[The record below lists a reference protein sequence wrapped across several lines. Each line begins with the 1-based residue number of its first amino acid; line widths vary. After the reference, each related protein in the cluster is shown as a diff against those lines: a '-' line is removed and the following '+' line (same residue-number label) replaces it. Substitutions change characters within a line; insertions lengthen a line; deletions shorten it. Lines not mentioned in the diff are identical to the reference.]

1 MALTTTWKGQL
12 KISLVSF
19 PVRLY
24 TAVGSAKKLALN
36 QLHKQ
41 CRSRIHMDTCCPEH
55 GKLARS
61 EITKGYEYEKGKYI
75 TIEQED
81 LQKIK
86 LQSTRTIEV
95 IQFVNQS
102 ELDPVYIDAAYYV
115 APDGP
120 MTQEAF
126 RIVHKAM
133 RKMKKV
139 GIGQIT
145 MHNREYLVALKVY
158 QKGFLLIRLHYAQE
172 LRNPQAYFEDITDG
186 QVPKDQLQLAEQLLK
201 NKTAPFDPLL
211 FKDRYQDSL
220 LEVIKAKIEGIE
232 PSIAV
237 EEEHVQVLNLMDALK
252 ASVTKSVKMP
262 RKARKPA
269 ARTAERVL
277 KKQRKR
283 A

>member
-24 TAVGSAKKLALN
+24 AAIGSANKLALN

-41 CRSRIHMDTCCPEH
+41 CRSRIQLDTFCPKH

-81 LQKIK
+81 LEKIK
-86 LQSTRTIEV
+86 LESTRTIEL
-95 IQFVNQS
+95 IQFVDQS

-133 RKMKKV
+133 HKMKKA
-139 GIGQIT
+139 GIGQVT
-145 MHNREYLVALKVY
+145 MHNREYLVALKAY
-158 QKGFLLIRLHYAQE
+158 QNGFLLIRLHYADE
-172 LRNPQAYFEDITDG
+172 LRNPKACFEDITDG

-211 FKDRYQDSL
+211 FKDRYHDSL
-220 LEVIKAKIEGIE
+220 LEVIKAKIEGVE
-232 PSIAV
+232 PSFAV
-237 EEEHVQVLNLMDALK
+237 EEEHVQVLNLMEALK
-252 ASVTKSVKMP
+252 GSVTESVKMP
-262 RKARKPA
+262 RKVKKPV
-269 ARTAERVL
+269 AEGLQRAL
-277 KKQRKR
+277 KRQKK
-283 A
+283 AS

>member
-1 MALTTTWKGQL
+1 MEFGFHIILPP

-24 TAVGSAKKLALN
+24 TAVGSANKLALN

-41 CRSRIHMDTCCPEH
+41 CRSRIHLDTCCPKH

-81 LQKIK
+81 LEKIK

-102 ELDPVYIDAAYYV
+102 ELEPVYIDAAYYV

-120 MTQEAF
+120 MSQEAF

-133 RKMKKV
+133 RKTKKV

-145 MHNREYLVALKVY
+145 MHNREYLVALKAY

-172 LRNPQAYFEDITDG
+172 LRNPKPCFEDITDG

-201 NKTAPFDPLL
+201 NKT
-211 FKDRYQDSL
+211 
-220 LEVIKAKIEGIE
+220 
-232 PSIAV
+232 
-237 EEEHVQVLNLMDALK
+237 
-252 ASVTKSVKMP
+252 
-262 RKARKPA
+262 
-269 ARTAERVL
+269 
-277 KKQRKR
+277 
-283 A
+283 

>member
-41 CRSRIHMDTCCPEH
+41 CRSRIHLDTCCPKH

-81 LQKIK
+81 LEKIK
-86 LQSTRTIEV
+86 LESTRTIKL

-102 ELDPVYIDAAYYV
+102 ELDPVYIDATYYV

-145 MHNREYLVALKVY
+145 MHNREYLVALKAY

-237 EEEHVQVLNLMDALK
+237 EEERVQVLNLMEALK
-252 ASVTKSVKMP
+252 GSVSESVKI
-262 RKARKPA
+262 RKIKKPT

-277 KKQRKR
+277 KRQKKG

>member
-12 KISLVSF
+12 KISLVGF

-24 TAVGSAKKLALN
+24 AAVGSTKKLALN

-41 CRSRIHMDTCCPEH
+41 CRSRIHLDTFCPEH

-75 TIEQED
+75 TVEQED
-81 LQKIK
+81 LEKIK
-86 LQSTRTIEV
+86 LESTRTIEL
-95 IQFVNQS
+95 IQFVNQA

-120 MTQEAF
+120 VAQEAF

-133 RKMKKV
+133 HKMKKV

-145 MHNREYLVALKVY
+145 MHNREYLVALKAY

-172 LRNPQAYFEDITDG
+172 LRNPKACFEDITDG

-232 PSIAV
+232 PSVAV
-237 EEEHVQVLNLMDALK
+237 EEEHVQVLNLMEALK
-252 ASVTKSVKMP
+252 GSVTESVKI
-262 RKARKPA
+262 RKVKKPVA
-269 ARTAERVL
+269 GSRVL
-277 KKQRKR
+277 KRQKKR

>member
-41 CRSRIHMDTCCPEH
+41 CRSRIHMDTCCPKH

-95 IQFVNQS
+95 IQFVSQS

-145 MHNREYLVALKVY
+145 MHNREYLVALKAY

-172 LRNPQAYFEDITDG
+172 LRNPQACFEDITDG

-201 NKTAPFDPLL
+201 NKTAPFDLLL

-232 PSIAV
+232 PSVAV
-237 EEEHVQVLNLMDALK
+237 EEEHVQVLNLMEALK
-252 ASVTKSVKMP
+252 ESVTASIKI

-277 KKQRKR
+277 KRKKG

>member
-41 CRSRIHMDTCCPEH
+41 CRSRIHLDTCCPKH

-133 RKMKKV
+133 RKTKKV

-172 LRNPQAYFEDITDG
+172 LRNTQAYFEDITDG

-201 NKTAPFDPLL
+201 NKTAPFEPLL

-232 PSIAV
+232 PSVAV
-237 EEEHVQVLNLMDALK
+237 EEERVQVLNLMEALK
-252 ASVTKSVKMP
+252 ESVTESVKI
-262 RKARKPA
+262 RKVKKPA

>member
-1 MALTTTWKGQL
+1 MALTTIWKGQL

-24 TAVGSAKKLALN
+24 TAVGTTNKLALN

-41 CRSRIHMDTCCPEH
+41 CHSRIQMDSYCPKH

-75 TIEQED
+75 TIEQQD
-81 LQKIK
+81 LEKIK
-86 LQSTRTIEV
+86 LESTRTIELT
-95 IQFVNQS
+95 QFIDQS
-102 ELDPVYIDAAYYV
+102 ELEPVYIDAVYYV
-115 APDGP
+115 APDNP
-120 MTQEAF
+120 VSQEAF

-133 RKMKKV
+133 HRIKKV

-145 MHNREYLVALKVY
+145 MHNREYLIALKVY
-158 QKGFLLIRLHYAQE
+158 HKGFLLIRLHYAQE
-172 LRNPQAYFEDITDG
+172 LRNPKACFEDISDG

-220 LEVIKAKIEGIE
+220 LEVIKAKIEGVE
-232 PSIAV
+232 PSVVV
-237 EEEHVQVLNLMDALK
+237 EQEQVQVLNLMEALK
-252 ASVTKSVKMP
+252 KSVTGSDKNRMIKQ
-262 RKARKPA
+262 PA
-269 ARTAERVL
+269 ARSSEGVL
-277 KKQRKR
+277 KRKKK
-283 A
+283 AL

>member
-1 MALTTTWKGQL
+1 MSTRPLTTIWKGQL

-24 TAVGSAKKLALN
+24 TAVGSTNKLALN

-41 CRSRIHMDTCCPEH
+41 CHSRIHLDTFCPEH
-55 GKLARS
+55 GKLTRS

-75 TIEQED
+75 IIEQED
-81 LQKIK
+81 LEKIK
-86 LQSTRTIEV
+86 LESTRTIEL

-115 APDGP
+115 SPDGP
-120 MTQEAF
+120 VAQEAF

-133 RKMKKV
+133 HKMKKV

-145 MHNREYLVALKVY
+145 MHNREYLVALKAY

-186 QVPKDQLQLAEQLLK
+186 QVPKDQLHLAEQLLK
-201 NKTAPFDPLL
+201 NKTALFDPLL

-220 LEVIKAKIEGIE
+220 LEVIKAKIEGVE
-232 PSIAV
+232 PSVAL
-237 EEEHVQVLNLMDALK
+237 EEEHVRVLNLMEALK
-252 ASVTKSVKMP
+252 GSVSESVKVRMV
-262 RKARKPA
+262 KKPA
-269 ARTAERVL
+269 ARSVKRQ
-277 KKQRKR
+277 KKR

>member
-24 TAVGSAKKLALN
+24 AAVGSAKNLALN

-41 CRSRIHMDTCCPEH
+41 CRSRIQLDTFCPKH

-61 EITKGYEYEKGKYI
+61 EVTKGYEYEKGKYI

-81 LQKIK
+81 LEKIK
-86 LQSTRTIEV
+86 LESTRTIDL

-120 MTQEAF
+120 VAQEAF

-133 RKMKKV
+133 HKTKKA
-139 GIGQIT
+139 GIGQVT
-145 MHNREYLVALKVY
+145 MHNREYLVALKAY
-158 QKGFLLIRLHYAQE
+158 QKGFLLIRLHYADE
-172 LRNPQAYFEDITDG
+172 LRNPKACFEDITDG

-201 NKTAPFDPLL
+201 NKTAPFDPIL

-220 LEVIKAKIEGIE
+220 LEVIKAKIEGVE
-232 PSIAV
+232 PSVAV
-237 EEEHVQVLNLMDALK
+237 EEEHVQVLNLMEALK
-252 ASVTKSVKMP
+252 GSVTKSVKMP
-262 RKARKPA
+262 RIVKKPA
-269 ARTAERVL
+269 AGSVERVL
-277 KKQRKR
+277 KRQKK
-283 A
+283 AS